1 VQRTRV
7 VIQSR
12 LSSSRLP
19 GKALMPVGGMPLIE
33 LVARRASRSGHEVV
47 VATSEEHY
55 DDRIAEHLDR
65 VGIRVVRGPLDD
77 VLGRFV
83 AATADLD
90 PDDRVVR
97 LTGDNPVADAAL
109 VDELLAAMKVSGHI
123 YGRVDIERAPEG
135 LGAEAFSVEVLRDAA
150 ERAAE
155 PYDREHVTPWLRRE
169 LGELLFTPERC
180 PPDPRRYR
188 CTIDV
193 LADYHRVASLFAD
206 LVDPVGTHWSELTAE
221 LGRRLGPDTRSLPVR
236 DGSELGQSALVLG
249 GTALGRLYAG
259 PPGVGE
265 AARVRRILER
275 AVELGVTHVE
285 TGRGDPDSERALRAC
300 GEPALE
306 GRLRVVV
313 RVAPLVGL
321 TAADDGR
328 LAALWVESSLER
340 SFAELGRRR
349 ADAVLFERAAD
360 ALAGGGASWARLQQY
375 RATGEVGRIG
385 VCVASPSEVATIA
398 ALEGLGYLEL
408 SLNVLDRRWPEGNP
422 AQLLHE
428 GGQVVVVAHS
438 VYRQGR
444 LLRPE
449 GAHPDHDRVRRLAT
463 ELGRE
468 SVADLCVA
476 YVLGHPWVD
485 CVVVGA
491 TTPEQ
496 VAENVRLAALS
507 PLSAEQ
513 SAAVDAALGL
523 AVSVPR

>member
-65 VGIRVVRGPLDD
+65 VGIAVVRGPLDD

-83 AATADLD
+83 AATADLG

-97 LTGDNPVADAAL
+97 LTGDNPVTDAAL
-109 VDELLAAMKVSGHI
+109 VDELLAAMEVSGNI
-123 YGRVDIERAPEG
+123 YGRVDIEQAPEG
-135 LGAEAFSVEVLRDAA
+135 LGAEAFSVKVLRDAG
-150 ERAAE
+150 EQAAT

-169 LGELLFTPERC
+169 LGELLFVPAQC
-180 PPDPRRYR
+180 PPDPRQYR

-193 LADYHRVASLFAD
+193 LADYDRVASLFAD
-206 LVDPVGTHWSELTAE
+206 LADPVGMHWSELITE
-221 LGRRLGPDTRSLPVR
+221 LGCRIGAGSRFLPVR

-249 GTALGRLYAG
+249 GTPLGRLYAG
-259 PPGVGE
+259 PPGVSE

-285 TGRGDPDSERALRAC
+285 TGRADTDSEKALRVC
-300 GEPALE
+300 GEPSLE

-313 RVAPLVGL
+313 RVAPLNGL

-328 LAALWVESSLER
+328 LAALSVESSLER

-360 ALAGGGASWARLQQY
+360 ALAGGGAAWARLQQY

-385 VCVASPSEVATIA
+385 VSVAAPAEVATIA
-398 ALEGLGYLEL
+398 GLEDLGYLEL
-408 SLNVLDRRWPEGNP
+408 PLNVLDRRWPEGNP
-422 AQLLHE
+422 AQLLQE
-428 GGQVVVVAHS
+428 GGQVVVAAHS
-438 VYRQGR
+438 AFLQGR
-444 LLRPE
+444 LLWSE
-449 GAHPDHDRVRRLAT
+449 GGHPDHDRVRGLVT

-468 SVADLCVA
+468 SVADLCLA
-476 YVLGHPWVD
+476 YVLGHPWVS

-496 VAENVRLAALS
+496 VAENVRLAALP
-507 PLSAEQ
+507 PLSAAQ
-513 SAAVDAALGL
+513 CAAVDAALGL

>member
-1 VQRTRV
+1 
-7 VIQSR
+7 
-12 LSSSRLP
+12 
-19 GKALMPVGGMPLIE
+19 MPVGGMPLIE

-90 PDDRVVR
+90 PSDCVVR
-97 LTGDNPVADAAL
+97 LTGDNPVTDAAL

-135 LGAEAFSVEVLRDAA
+135 LGAEAFSVEVLRAAA
-150 ERAAE
+150 EQATA

-169 LGELLFTPERC
+169 LGELLFAPEQC
-180 PPDPRRYR
+180 PPNPRRYR
-188 CTIDV
+188 CTVDV
-193 LADYHRVASLFAD
+193 LADYDRVASLFAE
-206 LVDPVGTHWSELTAE
+206 LPDPVGVHWSELTTE
-221 LGRRLGPDTRSLPVR
+221 LGRRIGPDARFLPVR
-236 DGSELGQSALVLG
+236 DGSELGQSTLVLG
-249 GTALGRLYAG
+249 GTPLGQLYAG
-259 PPGVGE
+259 PPGVSE
-265 AARVRRILER
+265 AGRVRRILER

-285 TGRGDPDSERALRAC
+285 TGRADTESEKALRVC

-313 RVAPLVGL
+313 RVAPLVGI

-328 LAALWVESSLER
+328 LAALSVEASLER

-360 ALAGGGASWARLQQY
+360 ALAGGGAAWARLQQY

-385 VCVASPSEVATIA
+385 VCVTSPAEVAMIA
-398 ALEGLGYLEL
+398 GLEGLGYLEL
-408 SLNVLDRRWPEGNP
+408 PLNLLDQRWPEGNP
-422 AQLLHE
+422 AQVLHE

-438 VYRQGR
+438 VYLQGR
-444 LLRPE
+444 LLWSE
-449 GAHPDHDRVRRLAT
+449 DGHPDQDRVRRLAT

-468 SVADLCVA
+468 SVADLCLA
-476 YVLGHPWVD
+476 YVLGHPWIS

-496 VAENVRLAALS
+496 VAENARLAALA
-507 PLSAEQ
+507 PLSAAQ
-513 SAAVDAALGL
+513 CAAVDAALGL
-523 AVSVPR
+523 AVSARR